1 MGFEQVIGQD
11 LIKKTLQK
19 SLQQGQIAHAYLFSG
34 PPGSGKKMLT
44 RLFAQALNC
53 TSLTEAP
60 CGICLSCRKTISGN
74 HPNLVHLSPQGATLK
89 IEQVRDI
96 QESLHYRT
104 GEGRF
109 KICFIQDA
117 DRLTLPAANSLL
129 KILEE
134 PPGDLVFILL
144 SSRPWALLATV
155 VSRCVHFSLKPLPAD
170 AIRGILQERFTL
182 SPGEHEVIVELTA
195 GNPGQ
200 AVEMAA
206 RGSCAEKY
214 QEVQELVKELEQ
226 GPGGKLFSWAEEVS
240 KRENLDETLDLL
252 FIYYRERWLQRLSAR
267 GREAFRLENICR
279 AVLQTKE
286 ELERNVNRRLALE
299 TLFLMMRG
307 VV

>member
-1 MGFEQVIGQD
+1 MGFEEVIGQD

-34 PPGSGKKMLT
+34 PPGSGKKMLS

-53 TSLTEAP
+53 AGSTEIP
-60 CGICLSCRKTISGN
+60 CGKCMSCRKTISGN
-74 HPNLVHLSPQGATLK
+74 HPDLVSLAPQGSTLK

-96 QESLHYRT
+96 QESLYFRT
-104 GEGRF
+104 SEGRF
-109 KICFIQDA
+109 KVCLIHEA

-134 PPGDLVFILL
+134 PPGELVFILL
-144 SSRPWALLATV
+144 SSRPWALLATM
-155 VSRCVHFSLKPLPAD
+155 VSRCVHFSVKPLTAD
-170 AIRGILQERFTL
+170 AIRGILQERFGL
-182 SPGEHEVIVELTA
+182 SPGDQEVIVELAA

-206 RGSCAEKY
+206 RGNWTEKY
-214 QEVQELVKELEQ
+214 REIRELVQAVEQ
-226 GPGGKLFSWAEEVS
+226 GPGGKLFLWAEEVS
-240 KRENLDETLDLL
+240 KREDLDETLDLL
-252 FIYYRERWLQRLSAR
+252 FLYCRERWLQRLPAR
-267 GREAFRLENICR
+267 GRETSRLENICR
-279 AVLQTKE
+279 AVLQARE
-286 ELERNVNRRLALE
+286 EIGGNVNRRLALE